1 MARKK
6 NGTVAGAWLTEEAV
20 WGESQRVRL
29 ITGGPSLIEQSEQI
43 RSIHMVGFLGD
54 GNVLVVQSRDGSWTF
69 PGGRLEGG
77 ESLTQALER
86 EVWEEAGARIGREW
100 SRIAA
105 TRIDFLNRV
114 PGRVYRVHP
123 TYLLWVS
130 GTVIEVAEEPDPD
143 PVGGVVARAV
153 LPIGEA
159 AELLPRLERRVLDV
173 ALQSCIKAS

>member
-6 NGTVAGAWLTEEAV
+6 NGTVAGAWLIEEAV

-29 ITGGPSLIEQSEQI
+29 ITGGPGLIEQSEQI
-43 RSIHMVGFLGD
+43 RSIHMVGFVGRE
-54 GNVLVVQSRDGSWTF
+54 VLVVQSRDGSWTF

-77 ESLTQALER
+77 ESLEDALSR
-86 EVWEEAGARIGREW
+86 EIWEEAGARIATGGWKRV
-100 SRIAA
+100 AA

-123 TYLLWVS
+123 TYLLWVA
-130 GTVIEVAEEPDPD
+130 GDVIELAEEPDPD

-153 LPIGEA
+153 LPVAEA
-159 AELLPRLERRVLDV
+159 HALLPPLEKRVLDEV
-173 ALQSCIKAS
+173 LSR

>member
-6 NGTVAGAWLTEEAV
+6 NGAVAGGWLTEEAV

-29 ITGGPSLIEQSEQI
+29 ITGSPGLIEVNEQV
-43 RSIHMVGFLGD
+43 RSIHMAGFVGAD
-54 GNVLVVQSRDGSWTF
+54 NVLVVQSRDGSWTF

-77 ESLTQALER
+77 ETLNMALER
-86 EVWEEAGARIGREW
+86 EIWEESGARIAPEW
-100 SRIAA
+100 TRIAA

-123 TYLLWVS
+123 TYLLWVA
-130 GTVIEVAEEPDPD
+130 GTITELAEEPDPD

-153 LPIGEA
+153 LPIPEA
-159 AELLPRLERRVLDV
+159 YELLPRLERRVLDA
-173 ALQSCIKAS
+173 ALAAGIERK